1 MIVTKKENGI
11 HPRELDTARFWVKQ
25 ELEGKHLPF
34 LPEHVDRRL
43 FFEGRTAW
51 SYKYSD
57 LHVDQRKASKT
68 ITFNIVALL
77 KKEFHSFA
85 EQHRFI
91 FCATCIYYPATRKLK
106 VAKIKVIEHDQGS

>member
-1 MIVTKKENGI
+1 MIYRNHRITSAENDCDQKENGI

-68 ITFNIVALL
+68 ITFNVVALL
-77 KKEFHSFA
+77 KKSFIVLLSNIVSYFVQNA
-85 EQHRFI
+85 SIIQQR
-91 FCATCIYYPATRKLK
+91 
-106 VAKIKVIEHDQGS
+106 VI